1 MTHTSQNPAADAF
14 RTARDQLVDCRTD
27 YDRAR
32 AEFRWPEIPH
42 FNFGLDWFDVIAA
55 SPERRDQDALV
66 IAEADGSV
74 LRRTFAEL
82 ADRSNRTATWL
93 RAAGVRRGDR
103 IILMLGNQVELWEIM
118 LAGIKLG
125 AVLIPT
131 ATQMGPADLQDR
143 VARGRAQWA
152 VAGAADCEKFS
163 AVEGDLTLIHVP
175 GQYTPDA
182 SLPAVDSPQGGARRI
197 LSFPQAYEA
206 SPEFAPDRATA
217 ADETLLLYFTSGT
230 TSLPKLVEHTH
241 TSYPVGHLT
250 TMYWIGIRPGDVH
263 LNVAGPGWGKH
274 AWSSFFAPWIAEA
287 TIFVYNYG
295 RFDPVALMQTMEKH
309 GVTSFCAPP
318 TVWRML
324 IQADLAQL
332 TTPPRVTV
340 SAGEPLNAEVI
351 AQVERAWGTTIR
363 DGYGQTETTL
373 QVANTPG
380 QDVVPGSMGRPLPG
394 YEVVIVDPQSGEAS
408 DEGELCLRAER
419 EQSPDR
425 PAGLFKAYFGDEERT
440 SEAFRDGVY
449 HTGDVVRREESGVL
463 TYVGRSDDVFK
474 SSDYRISPFELES
487 VLVEH
492 PAVAEAAV
500 VPSPDAL
507 RLSVPKAFVSL
518 TRDAQWSRETAASI
532 LQHCRDS
539 VPGFK
544 RVRRIEEAELPKTIS
559 GKIRRVE
566 LRDLEIRRASGEE
579 PAEPGAEFAEAD
591 LDLRRS

>member
-1 MTHTSQNPAADAF
+1 MGTAPVRGSHTVLGCHGSRTVRRIEGRTRVVTHTSQNPAADAF

-182 SLPAVDSPQGGARRI
+182 SLPAADSPQSGARRI

-206 SPEFAPDRATA
+206 SPEFAPIGPPQPTRPSCCTSPPGPRACPSWWSTR
-217 ADETLLLYFTSGT
+217 TPRT
-230 TSLPKLVEHTH
+230 P
-241 TSYPVGHLT
+241 
-250 TMYWIGIRPGDVH
+250 WGI
-263 LNVAGPGWGKH
+263 
-274 AWSSFFAPWIAEA
+274 
-287 TIFVYNYG
+287 
-295 RFDPVALMQTMEKH
+295 
-309 GVTSFCAPP
+309 
-318 TVWRML
+318 
-324 IQADLAQL
+324 
-332 TTPPRVTV
+332 
-340 SAGEPLNAEVI
+340 
-351 AQVERAWGTTIR
+351 
-363 DGYGQTETTL
+363 
-373 QVANTPG
+373 
-380 QDVVPGSMGRPLPG
+380 
-394 YEVVIVDPQSGEAS
+394 
-408 DEGELCLRAER
+408 
-419 EQSPDR
+419 
-425 PAGLFKAYFGDEERT
+425 
-440 SEAFRDGVY
+440 
-449 HTGDVVRREESGVL
+449 
-463 TYVGRSDDVFK
+463 
-474 SSDYRISPFELES
+474 
-487 VLVEH
+487 
-492 PAVAEAAV
+492 
-500 VPSPDAL
+500 
-507 RLSVPKAFVSL
+507 
-518 TRDAQWSRETAASI
+518 
-532 LQHCRDS
+532 
-539 VPGFK
+539 
-544 RVRRIEEAELPKTIS
+544 
-559 GKIRRVE
+559 
-566 LRDLEIRRASGEE
+566 
-579 PAEPGAEFAEAD
+579 
-591 LDLRRS
+591 